1 MKNTNLFKI
10 NGSELVEYEEE
21 CFLKIK
27 KDPEFYGVLLDNG
40 FDDSLIKKYIGSCNA
55 FYEDF
60 QSWKKV
66 KTIDDVNRY
75 GIKYGYNLKIEN
87 GFINRIRYLLP
98 AYQEYMAFQSKF
110 IYKDFDDEFDKV
122 TLKDVD
128 NKVLK
133 SKIKQ
138 LVKDRSWIYMTGA
151 IRSGR
156 TFCAIALIN
165 ASANKGGSNL
175 AFVNTQ
181 IRFKEL
187 SHIVFTEKEL
197 FNRKIEELK
206 NAHVLVLD
214 GFGNEYINDVVRDN
228 IVLPILLAR
237 ASSRKTTIFTSDFS
251 LDDIITLY
259 SQKDKSG
266 NNIKVKQMGSILK
279 SMIKE
284 EVVTSKTSLY

>member
-1 MKNTNLFKI
+1 MEKINLFKI
-10 NGSELVEYEEE
+10 DESELADYEEE

-27 KDPEFYGVLLDNG
+27 KDSEFYGVLLSDG
-40 FDDSLIKKYIGSCNA
+40 FDDSLIKKYIGSCYA
-55 FYEDF
+55 YYEEY
-60 QSWKKV
+60 QTWKNI
-66 KTIDDVNRY
+66 KTIDDVINT
-75 GIKYGYNLKIEN
+75 GIMYGYNLKIEN
-87 GFINRIRYLLP
+87 GFLNRTRYLLP
-98 AYQEYMAFQSKF
+98 AYKEYMSFQSKF
-110 IYKDFDDEFDKV
+110 IYKDFDDKFDKV

-138 LVKDRSWIYMTGA
+138 LVKDKSWIYMTGA

-165 ASANKGGSNL
+165 ASANKGGTDL

-181 IRFKEL
+181 VRFKDL
-187 SHIVFTEKEL
+187 QQMFFDDKDN
-197 FNRKIEELK
+197 FNKKIERIK

-214 GFGNEYINDVVRDN
+214 GFGNEYINDIVRDN
-228 IVLPILLAR
+228 IVLPILISR
-237 ASSRKTTIFTSDFS
+237 ATNRKTTIFTSDFC

-266 NNIKVKQMGSILK
+266 NNIKVKQMSNILK

-284 EVVTSKTSLY
+284 EVLTSKTSLY